1 MPSAANDTLAKADR
15 KLSSST
21 SSFFGF
27 GGTSTSKL
35 EEAREL
41 YQSAANQFKLEK
53 KWKESGDGF
62 CKSAEC
68 SLKLGEKDDA
78 ANEFWSASKSYN
90 KSNPELSISCLR
102 QTVEILIEKGRF
114 RQAADRQ
121 KDIARIFQQDS
132 GDLQGALDAFLQAGD
147 WYSQEDAH
155 AFVFHPSS
163 SLSLFLQVQIDFLME
178 ISFFFGGAGWFSFR
192 TANGCFKDAADIA
205 AQLEQ
210 YPIAIENFELVARNS
225 LSSALTRYS
234 VKEYLFKAALCHLCT
249 GDIVSTKRAL
259 ENYVELDPNFTQ
271 QREYKFL
278 LSIIDS
284 VESGDQESYTNHVAE
299 FDAMLKLDP
308 WKTSILLKIKRSI
321 QEEPGLL

>member
-15 KLSSST
+15 KLTSST

-53 KWKESGDGF
+53 KWKESGDAF

-78 ANEFWSASKSYN
+78 SNEFWSASKSYN
-90 KSNPELSISCLR
+90 KSNPELSIGCLR
-102 QTVEILIEKGRF
+102 HTVEILIEKGRF

-132 GDLQGALDAFLQAGD
+132 GDLQGALDAFLQAGE

-155 AFVFHPSS
+155 A
-163 SLSLFLQVQIDFLME
+163 
-178 ISFFFGGAGWFSFR
+178 

-210 YPIAIENFELVARNS
+210 YSIAIENFELVARNS
-225 LSSALTRYS
+225 LSSPLTRYS

-249 GDIVSTKRAL
+249 GDIVSSKRAL
-259 ENYVELDPNFTQ
+259 ENYGELDPNFTQ

-278 LSIIDS
+278 CSIMDS
-284 VESGDQESYTNHVAE
+284 IESGDQESYTNHVAE
-299 FDAMLKLDP
+299 FDSMLKLDA
-308 WKTSILLKIKRSI
+308 WKTTILLKIKRSI